1 VAFLFNKAIIL
12 MDEMLHCC
20 YGAIVLWCYGAMVR
34 CCTVACFYLIAGTS
48 FWSKYHLSA
57 KYLGLLKLSS
67 KFLDADFIL
76 GPDTRISCISAILI
90 ALL

>member
-1 VAFLFNKAIIL
+1 MIYGFEEETE
-12 MDEMLHCC
+12 EM
-20 YGAIVLWCYGAMVR
+20 GGMV
-34 CCTVACFYLIAGTS
+34 TYFYFIAGTS

-67 KFLDADFIL
+67 KPLDADFIV
-76 GPDTRISCISAILI
+76 GPLTRISCISAILI